1 MIFPLISEKSKNPS
15 VHNEDALKTYKNF
28 EKANKLGV
36 FNSAIG
42 VDLGGLGVAIY
53 DFELTEIDYFTMGFS
68 DCNSRVDELEKV
80 KYSIEHHEDDLFADE
95 DCTDDMFVNHEYE
108 TGEDLEMQA

>member
-1 MIFPLISEKSKNPS
+1 MELYNLNNARFVK
-15 VHNEDALKTYKNF
+15 VYEDSQRVYAWF
-28 EKANKLGV
+28 
-36 FNSAIG
+36 
-42 VDLGGLGVAIY
+42 GGLGVSIY
-53 DFELTEIDYFTMGFS
+53 DFELIEMDYFTMEFS

-108 TGEDLEMQA
+108 TGEDLETQA